1 MESQVIL
8 RNGVERA
15 RYGCTTTWKNAKG
28 ETLTVYRGGS
38 PKEAVAEIA
47 RDVLALD
54 ETYRLVCYSTPE
66 TIYRDVAMADVR
78 QNPKSR
84 TPESAVLCMVGLPHL
99 LHPDAPANIETH
111 IRKGRK

>member
-1 MESQVIL
+1 MPSNVIL

-15 RYGCTTTWKNAKG
+15 KYGCTTTWKNASG
-28 ETLTVYRGGS
+28 ELLTVHRGGS
-38 PKEAVAEIA
+38 PKVAVIDIA

-66 TIYRDVAMADVR
+66 TIYRDVAMADAR
-78 QNPKSR
+78 LNTKAR
-84 TPESAVLCMVGLPHL
+84 TPESAVLSMAGLSHL